1 MYLCACAVHG
11 VIIRLK
17 LCVRCAR
24 KSRHIIYLYIVI
36 ISDKRGT
43 YMESISFCTTM
54 YIYTVRRSSPRRH
67 HRRDV
72 DRQSLRGCIR
82 FRSPSRWRFA
92 ICLCHV
98 CCTAYLQ
105 PLAHRR
111 RPDVPSTGTRKG
123 FPIIIS
129 PVYHSPVVI
138 VAHYLPRLAV
148 TLEREI
154 VARNIIDI
162 LKRHRFTYI
171 LLFLFSILN
180 RLSHCKSV

>member
-1 MYLCACAVHG
+1 
-11 VIIRLK
+11 
-17 LCVRCAR
+17 
-24 KSRHIIYLYIVI
+24 
-36 ISDKRGT
+36 
-43 YMESISFCTTM
+43 M

-92 ICLCHV
+92 IWLCHV

-129 PVYHSPVVI
+129 PVYHSPVVL
-138 VAHYLPRLAV
+138 VAQYPPRLAV
-148 TLEREI
+148 SLERETG
-154 VARNIIDI
+154 AWNIDI
-162 LKRHRFTYI
+162 FKRHRFTCI
-171 LLFLFSILN
+171 LLFLFEILN
-180 RLSHCKSV
+180 RLSAIHLNFQQHSHVEVPWKRRIKVRN

>member
-1 MYLCACAVHG
+1 MYLCAYAVHG

-17 LCVRCAR
+17 LYVRCAR
-24 KSRHIIYLYIVI
+24 KSRHIIYDVVM
-36 ISDKRGT
+36 ISNKRGT
-43 YMESISFCTTM
+43 YMESISFCTQVTM

-123 FPIIIS
+123 FPIIIL
-129 PVYHSPVVI
+129 PVRYSPVVF
-138 VAHYLPRLAV
+138 VAHCLSRLAV
-148 TLEREI
+148 SLEREI
-154 VARNIIDI
+154 GARNIDI
-162 LKRHRFTYI
+162 FRRHRFTCI
-171 LLFLFSILN
+171 LLFLFAILN
-180 RLSHCKSV
+180 RLSRCKSV